1 MFPVSQVKHDKF
13 APISLPV
20 VFQQQPDTL
29 VFVAA
34 HFTGTRAKE
43 WLNVKGYVHISMGKK
58 GKI

>member
-34 HFTGTRAKE
+34 HFTGTQAKE
-43 WLNVKGYVHISMGKK
+43 WLNVKGYVHISMG
-58 GKI
+58 